1 MIPAAKRELEL
12 GGESTRGA
20 YDHDLIHA
28 LSRRLDMLR
37 RYDRYI
43 ANAKGQEE
51 VKQFWSDMKDQS
63 QQIIIKRLKELLAGK
78 SAAGASMAQSRE
90 ESGSVDSGK

>member
-1 MIPAAKRELEL
+1 MILAAKRELEL

-28 LSRRLDMLR
+28 LGRRLDILR

-43 ANAKGQEE
+43 ANANGQDE
-51 VKQFWSDMKDQS
+51 VKPFWSDMKDQS
-63 QQIIIKRLKELLAGK
+63 QQIIFKRAEGTAGRK
-78 SAAGASMAQSRE
+78 ICGGCFDGTAA
-90 ESGSVDSGK
+90 